1 MDIRD
6 LRLLKTCPNS
16 KCWDDFMEAFN
27 MTYKARSTGL
37 EERFGLCCK
46 IRCWRFHG
54 TVLGWRKVAWQR
66 QYSGQKWLWW
76 VLSDFETDHTQKIN
90 LGQSSPIISNPRK
103 ACSGH
108 WGVHSLSSW
117 TIHFPNTGLRMV
129 KQVTWSSIFETGWN
143 LPSGGPTVGW
153 LEQHRGYDLEQQQ
166 ASAWPRRGTYRRCL
180 TKYSEMFSL
189 VKLMRSDVEREK
201 ERRGCWIFCRCM
213 LFFTE
218 LSPCSMVHHSSSTVF
233 HDA

>member
-1 MDIRD
+1 MAVVWRNLDYWKQIGEDLNCGGNGWKDRILAHHQGVVGKIKMDIHD

-16 KCWDDFMEAFN
+16 KCWDDFMESFN

-46 IRCWRFHG
+46 ICCWRFHG
-54 TVLGWRKVAWQR
+54 TVLGWRKVTWQR

-108 WGVHSLSSW
+108 WGVHSPSSW

-129 KQVTWSSIFETGWN
+129 KQVTRLKPSEWGPHRWS
-143 LPSGGPTVGW
+143 VG
-153 LEQHRGYDLEQQQ
+153 
-166 ASAWPRRGTYRRCL
+166 ATPRLWFRT
-180 TKYSEMFSL
+180 TAIITMA
-189 VKLMRSDVEREK
+189 K
-201 ERRGCWIFCRCM
+201 ERYLSQM
-213 LFFTE
+213 LDE
-218 LSPCSMVHHSSSTVF
+218 LFGNVF
-233 HDA
+233 LGEVDEKWC